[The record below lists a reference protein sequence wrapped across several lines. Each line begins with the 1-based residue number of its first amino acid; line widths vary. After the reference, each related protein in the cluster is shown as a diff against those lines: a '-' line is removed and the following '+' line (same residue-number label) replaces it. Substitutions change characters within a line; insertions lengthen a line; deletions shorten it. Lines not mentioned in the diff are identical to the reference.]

1 MADTGSVCSHCG
13 QATLLECI
21 RCSRPYCQ
29 DCLQRVDAGLICFE
43 CLGQLPPDKARRR
56 RALKESLTLTGI
68 ATAANV
74 IFLLV
79 ANFDFSSPL
88 ALIAGVGAGWFIGE
102 RIRTGPRLETGRARW
117 LGIGSIIQGVLAGAL
132 LAAFATLLGVVGSA
146 AASLEDLP
154 ILYVALVVN
163 SGFFLLA
170 GVAAVFWRLARY

>member
-88 ALIAGVGAGWFIGE
+88 ALIAGVGAGWLSARE
-102 RIRTGPRLETGRARW
+102 YAPGPDSRPGAPA
-117 LGIGSIIQGVLAGAL
+117 GSG
-132 LAAFATLLGVVGSA
+132 
-146 AASLEDLP
+146 
-154 ILYVALVVN
+154 
-163 SGFFLLA
+163 
-170 GVAAVFWRLARY
+170 